1 MHYSTSRISWDTS
14 VKHYIRNGLYE
25 NLPNTLKAKIPKTNK
40 HRWAREEDN
49 KYEGC
54 EIASF
59 IKEELE
65 LIKRTGESRNAKKVM
80 EAYFKL
86 SDIYNE
92 ITGSIKGVMKQVAL
106 QKEKIV
112 NAIEKTKEFIPV
124 ETAVK
129 VFNISRTTYHNYKT
143 LVINKCDASYFS
155 WCVKQYPHQLLKQ
168 EIFQIKNYME
178 NKAYSHWSK
187 SSVYLLALRN
197 KQISFGLTN
206 FYKYAKLLGYGK
218 SRHLQPKVK
227 YSSLTSYK
235 PNEIWCAD
243 VTILKTADD
252 KKHYIH
258 FLMDHYS
265 KMILGYSVENS
276 SSPKAIKNLLQ
287 EAYLKHKSKEGITLV
302 TDGGVENVN
311 NTVQEFLSTTNPD
324 IKHLI
329 AQKDI
334 PFSNSKIEAFN
345 KIIKH
350 QFLLPRNLENRK
362 QLLNA
367 LAEDV
372 PVYNSVRPQLSLQG
386 NTPVETFSGKSL
398 DINLYKTH
406 VDSQKTLRITLNQ
419 QNKCKG
425 CK

>member
-1 MHYSTSRISWDTS
+1 MTYLLSRISWDTN
-14 VKHYIRNGLYE
+14 VKHYIRNGLYG
-25 NLPNTLKAKIPKTNK
+25 NLPNNLKSKIPKSNK
-40 HRWAREEDN
+40 HRWEREVDS
-49 KYEGC
+49 KYTGC

-65 LIKRTGESRNAKKVM
+65 LIKRIGASSNSKKVI

-86 SDIYNE
+86 SDTYHE
-92 ITGSIKGVMKQVAL
+92 ILSGVKGVMKQVAL

-112 NAIEKTKEFIPV
+112 NVIEIAKEFVPV
-124 ETAVK
+124 ESALK
-129 VFNISRTTYHNYKT
+129 VFNISRATYHNYKT
-143 LVINKCDASYFS
+143 LVINKCDVSYFL
-155 WCVKQYPHQLLKQ
+155 WCVKQYPHQLLKK

-178 NKAYSHWSK
+178 NVAYLHWSK
-187 SSVYLLALRN
+187 SSVYLLALRH
-197 KQISFGLTN
+197 KEISFCLTT
-206 FYKYAKLLGYGK
+206 FYKYSKLLGYSK
-218 SRHLQPKVK
+218 SRHLQPKIK

-243 VTILKTADD
+243 VTILKTADG

-276 SSPKAIKNLLQ
+276 SSPKAIKTLLH
-287 EAYLKHKSKEGITLV
+287 EAHLKHKSKDPITLV

-311 NTVQEFLSTTNPD
+311 KTVQDFLNSTNPD

-334 PFSNSKIEAFN
+334 PFSNSRIEAFN

-350 QFLLPRNLENRK
+350 QFLLPRYLENRK
-362 QLLNA
+362 QLINA
-367 LAEDV
+367 LAEDIST
-372 PVYNSVRPQLSLQG
+372 YNTIRPQLSLQG
-386 NTPVETFSGKSL
+386 NTPAETFSGKQL
-398 DINLYKTH
+398 DINHYKTLF
-406 VDSQKTLRITLNQ
+406 DNQKTLRITQNQ
-419 QNKCKG
+419 QNKCNG

>member
-1 MHYSTSRISWDTS
+1 MTYSHSRISWDTN
-14 VKHYIRNGLYE
+14 VKHYIRNGLYH
-25 NLPNTLKAKIPKTNK
+25 NLPNDIKAKIPKSNK
-40 HRWAREEDN
+40 HRWEREEQN
-49 KYEGC
+49 KYKGC

-65 LIKRTGESRNAKKVM
+65 LIKRIGASSNGKKVM

-86 SDIYNE
+86 SDTYHE
-92 ITGSIKGVMKQVAL
+92 ITGSIKGVMKQLAL

-112 NAIEKTKEFIPV
+112 NAIEMAKEFVPI
-124 ETAVK
+124 ESALK
-129 VFNISRTTYHNYKT
+129 VFNISRATYHNYKT
-143 LVINKCDASYFS
+143 LVINKCDTSYFL
-155 WCVKQYPHQLLKQ
+155 WCVKKYPHQLLKK

-178 NKAYSHWSK
+178 NAAYLHWSK

-197 KQISFGLTN
+197 KEISFCLTT
-206 FYKYAKLLGYGK
+206 FYKYAKLLGYAN
-218 SRHLQPKVK
+218 SRHLQPKIK
-227 YSSLTSYK
+227 YSSLPSYK
-235 PNEIWCAD
+235 SNEIWCAD

-276 SSPKAIKNLLQ
+276 SSPRAIKNLLQ
-287 EAYLKHKSKEGITLV
+287 EAYLKHKNKDFIILV
-302 TDGGVENVN
+302 TDAGVENIN
-311 NTVQEFLSTTNPD
+311 TTVQEFLNTTNPD

-334 PFSNSKIEAFN
+334 PFSNSSIEAFN

-350 QFLLPRNLENRK
+350 QFLLPQNLANRK
-362 QLLNA
+362 QLENA
-367 LAEDV
+367 LAMDLQT
-372 PVYNSVRPQLSLQG
+372 YNNIRPQLSLQR
-386 NTPVETFSGKSL
+386 NTPAETFSGKL
-398 DINLYKTH
+398 MDINHYKTH
-406 VDSQKTLRITLNQ
+406 FDSKKTLRITQNQ
-419 QNKCKG
+419 QNRCNG